1 MENRVQITLRPLWH
15 NNQRMVA
22 VRFDYDDTVKD
33 YVKAYDGMRYSNT
46 HKTFYTAY
54 TNTVVH
60 ELFAYFRAKNWYVD
74 YSAFKQSALI
84 YKEEEKEDVPNID
97 SCDLP
102 VLSDAS
108 HRDIAKFGKWLQQK
122 RFSANTVQTYME
134 VTKFFVRYLELK
146 GIGDITA
153 RSIEQFNYDFIVKA
167 NKSVSYQNQC
177 ISGIKQFID
186 YKQIAIDELDIKRPS
201 KDKKLPSVLSKQEV
215 KAILDATTNLKHR
228 TLLSVVYSAGLR
240 IGEALSLRPDD
251 IDPIRGLILVRSA
264 KGRKD
269 RFTLLSPSLVPL
281 LESYKQHYRPKRFL
295 FEGRAG
301 EAYTQVSARQVL
313 RKALRQ
319 TGIRK
324 YVTLHTL
331 RHSFA
336 THLLEA
342 GTDIRYIQ
350 ELLGHKSPKT
360 TMIYTHVSSTNLT
373 DIKNPFDNL

>member
-1 MENRVQITLRPLWH
+1 MKNRVQISLRPLWH
-15 NNQRMVA
+15 NNNRLVA
-22 VRFDYDDTVKD
+22 VCFDYDENVKD
-33 YVKAYDGMRYSNT
+33 YVKAYDGMRYSRT

-54 TNTVVH
+54 TNTIVH
-60 ELFAYFRAKNWYVD
+60 ELFEYFRAKKWYVD
-74 YSAFKQSALI
+74 YSAFKQNTFI
-84 YKEEEKEDVPNID
+84 YREEE
-97 SCDLP
+97 LP
-102 VLSDAS
+102 YKDHCELPILSDES
-108 HRDIAKFGKWLQQK
+108 QREITKFGKWLEQK
-122 RFSANTVQTYME
+122 RFSQNTVRTYAE
-134 VTKFFVRYLELK
+134 VTGLFKRYLELK
-146 GIGDITA
+146 GIADITA
-153 RSIEQFNYDFIVKA
+153 RSIEQFNYDFIVKT

-177 ISGIKQFID
+177 ISGIKQFIAF
-186 YKQIAIDELDIKRPS
+186 KRIAIDELDIKRPH

-251 IDPIRGLILVRSA
+251 IDTLRGLILVRSA

-295 FEGRAG
+295 FEGRTG

-313 RKALRQ
+313 RRALRQ
-319 TGIRK
+319 TGIKK

-336 THLLEA
+336 THLLEG